1 MRGTSPELEGRAE
14 QKKAHGTEF
23 KRPAGI
29 LFFCPKT
36 TTPPS
41 STIITMATSLAAGRA
56 PKPRAR
62 PPRRPRHQAPPRGR
76 AGTPFGGQP
85 SWAPRGVASRG
96 CETTSCFTRFHDVF
110 SLALPTATGMASP
123 PAAHAGGQNLAPA
136 GTWLEPGWHTLA
148 HTGTSWHTV
157 AGTPHNMSPWRRR
170 LRVPA
175 TGSELLD
182 RGPREL
188 TSGCLRHHADMRICL
203 FQESPG

>member
-29 LFFCPKT
+29 LFFCPKPLLR
-36 TTPPS
+36 PPQQ
-41 STIITMATSLAAGRA
+41 SLQWQLHWRQGAHPGRGHA
-56 PKPRAR
+56 

-136 GTWLEPGWHTLA
+136 RTWLEPGWHTLA

-157 AGTPHNMSPWRRR
+157 AGTPLNTP
-170 LRVPA
+170 P
-175 TGSELLD
+175 T
-182 RGPREL
+182 
-188 TSGCLRHHADMRICL
+188 
-203 FQESPG
+203 